1 VTGLSVADID
11 RWQPGDVREVFHAA
25 RSRNEAN
32 QLASHGLAT
41 LPAFQS
47 WGGAAADA
55 AKNSVEQ
62 TRKDLDKDGREAL
75 AVAMAADRAADGI
88 ESVKAQLQRLR
99 DALGPAGLTID
110 PVADKIVAG
119 STFKGTAAELSAKQA
134 QFQPTLDAILGEATV
149 VDEEL
154 AQAIDM
160 ADGDVPIPHGTPTI
174 DRVGP
179 DGLTPGQVAIDA
191 GQEKNRQDAF
201 RQVYGRDP
209 LSANDWRMAEGLDPH
224 TYDPRYGGHESNVVV
239 GRFNP
244 IPGGGVY
251 RQNMYIP
258 SAEVQN
264 FEIND
269 RVDPHMVGD
278 NRGPS
283 PSAPAEASR
292 VSLFV
297 DMEHGI
303 IVARQNPTLS
313 TDGKDAGAGK
323 PIVNVLQ
330 GDNGALMISYQAAD
344 PFEPGFV
351 KPLVNVNGTMN
362 IVPTGGGNVAVGGD
376 ITPYP
381 STEAYQYKPD
391 GSVTQLF
398 NQQVTTN
405 QLGPLTL
412 PLGHNHVGAS
422 LPDLPQPWTPQ
433 MPDGLPPSAPRLIPT
448 QPLPLTTLGP
458 AANPPQIYTVPVS
471 PPPAPSV
478 AAPPLPVPSP
488 PPLPA
493 PPS

>member
-1 VTGLSVADID
+1 MTGLSVADID

-32 QLASHGLAT
+32 QVAADGLST

-47 WGGAAADA
+47 WGGEAADA
-55 AKNSVEQ
+55 AKRSVDQ
-62 TRKDLDKDGREAL
+62 TRKDLDQDGREAL

-88 ESVKAQLQRLR
+88 DSVQAQLQRLR

-110 PVADKIVAG
+110 PVADKVVAS
-119 STFKGTAAELSAKQA
+119 STFKGTAADLSAKQA
-134 QFQPTLDAILGEATV
+134 QFQPQLDAILGEATV

-154 AQAIDM
+154 AQAIEM

-179 DGLTPGQVAIDA
+179 DGLTADQVAIDA
-191 GQEKNRQDAF
+191 GQEKNRRDAF
-201 RQVYGRDP
+201 QQVYGREP

-224 TYDPRYGGHESNVVV
+224 TYDPRYKGLESNVVV
-239 GRFNP
+239 GRFTP
-244 IPGGGVY
+244 IPGGGMY

-264 FEIND
+264 FELND
-269 RVDPHMVGD
+269 RMNPHMVGD

-283 PSAPAEASR
+283 PFAPAEESR
-292 VSLFV
+292 VSLYV

-303 IVARQNPTLS
+303 VVARQNPTMS
-313 TDGKDAGAGK
+313 TDGKDAGTGK

-344 PFEPGFV
+344 PFEPGIA
-351 KPLVNVNGTMN
+351 KPFVNVNGTMN

-422 LPDLPQPWTPQ
+422 LPDLPQPWVSPTTSGPPGSPQ
-433 MPDGLPPSAPRLIPT
+433 LIPT
-448 QPLPLTTLGP
+448 QPFPMTTLGP
-458 AANPPQIYTVPVS
+458 AANPPQVATVPV
-471 PPPAPSV
+471 PHPPAPSV
-478 AAPPLPVPSP
+478 AAPPLPEPTP

-493 PPS
+493 PAL

>member
-41 LPAFQS
+41 LPAFQT

-110 PVADKIVAG
+110 PVADKIVAS

-174 DRVGP
+174 DRVGA
-179 DGLTPGQVAIDA
+179 DGLTPDQVAIDA

-239 GRFNP
+239 GRFTP

-269 RVDPHMVGD
+269 RVNPHMVGD

-283 PSAPAEASR
+283 PFAPAEASR
-292 VSLFV
+292 VSLYV
-297 DMEHGI
+297 DMDRGI

-344 PFEPGFV
+344 PFEPGLA

-362 IVPTGGGNVAVGGD
+362 IVPTGGGNVAVGGE

-433 MPDGLPPSAPRLIPT
+433 MPDGLPSSAPRLIPT

-458 AANPPQIYTVPVS
+458 AANPPQIYTVPVP

-478 AAPPLPVPSP
+478 AAPPLPVPAP

>member
-25 RSRNEAN
+25 RSRAEAN
-32 QLASHGLAT
+32 QLARHGLAT

-47 WGGAAADA
+47 WGGVAADA

-88 ESVKAQLQRLR
+88 ESVKAKLQALR
-99 DALGPAGLTID
+99 DALGPAGLAID
-110 PVADKIVAG
+110 PAGNKIIAG
-119 STFKGTAAELSAKQA
+119 SAFKGTAAELCAKQA
-134 QFQPTLDAILGEATV
+134 EFQPRLDAILGEATV

-179 DGLTPGQVAIDA
+179 DGLTPEQVGIDA
-191 GQEKNRQDAF
+191 SQEKNQRDAF

-209 LSANDWRMAEGLDPH
+209 VSANDWRMAEGLDSH
-224 TYDPRYGGHESNVVV
+224 TYDPRYQRLESNVVV
-239 GRFNP
+239 GRFTP
-244 IPGGGVY
+244 VPGGGVV

-258 SAEVQN
+258 GAEVQN
-264 FEIND
+264 FELNE
-269 RVDPHMVGD
+269 RGNPHMVGD

-283 PSAPAEASR
+283 PFAPAEASR

-297 DMEHGI
+297 DMEHGV
-303 IVARQNPTLS
+303 IVARQNPTMS
-313 TDGKDAGAGK
+313 TDGKDAAAGN

-330 GDNGALMISYQAAD
+330 GDNGALMIGYQAAD
-344 PFEPGFV
+344 PFEPGIA
-351 KPLVNVNGTMN
+351 KPFVNVNGTMN
-362 IVPTGGGNVAVGGD
+362 IVPTGGGNIAVGGD

-381 STEAYQYKPD
+381 STEAYQFKPD
-391 GSVTQLF
+391 GTVAQLF

-422 LPDLPQPWTPQ
+422 LPDLPRPWTPQ

-448 QPLPLTTLGP
+448 QQLPMTTLGP
-458 AANPPQIYTVPVS
+458 AANPPHIYTVPVP

-478 AAPPLPVPSP
+478 AAPPLPVPTP
-488 PPLPA
+488 PPLAA
-493 PPS
+493 PRP